1 MKPSRFF
8 FLTLY
13 VLGALALLL
22 ALDRGLDIGLPIFVR
37 ESFWVLLLI
46 LGLVSLLDLKLS
58 KRLPMA
64 QVERIVPDR
73 FFVGRGHQIGLNI
86 RHQRGK
92 AWLIT
97 LHDHYPNTWSAKNLP
112 LSVKLE
118 PGKVATLF
126 YEITPPI
133 RGAAVFSKIEQAYF
147 SPLGLWQIS
156 KITPVENSV
165 KVMPDFAQVLGADIT
180 GLEKWMNLLGA
191 KRVQRRGMGMDF
203 HQLREYRS
211 GDTIKQID
219 WKATARKHALVSRE
233 YQDEKDQQIIFL
245 LDCSR
250 NMRSVDGELS
260 HFDHALN
267 AMLLLTYTALRHD
280 DAVGVVTF
288 SNEIPRY
295 IAPAKGVAQLG
306 RIIQGVYDVQPTR
319 QTADY
324 NQGTDVFMA
333 KQKRR
338 ALVIVLTNL
347 ANEGEMELLSNLKRI
362 SRRHR
367 LLIASLEEQVLEQTR
382 KKNIETVDDALEY
395 VGAVSYQKDQDELFQ
410 VLRAHKI
417 PFLHTYPHKL
427 GPELISQ
434 YLKMKQDG
442 LW

>member
-8 FLTLY
+8 LLTLY
-13 VLGALALLL
+13 AFGALALLL
-22 ALDRGLDIGLPIFVR
+22 ALDRGLGIGLPILVQ
-37 ESFWVLLLI
+37 EGFWVLLLT
-46 LGLVSLLDLKLS
+46 LGLVSLLDLKFAKKLTI
-58 KRLPMA
+58 A
-64 QVERIVPDR
+64 EVERIVPDR
-73 FFVGRGHQIGLNI
+73 FFVGRSHQIGLKV
-86 RHQRGK
+86 RHHRAK
-92 AWLIT
+92 PWLIT
-97 LHDHYPNTWSAKNLP
+97 LYDHYPNTWSAQNLP

-118 PGKVATLF
+118 PKKTATLF
-126 YEITPPI
+126 YQITPPV
-133 RGAAVFSKIEQAYF
+133 RGDALFTQIEQSYF
-147 SPLGLWQIS
+147 SPLGLWQI
-156 KITPVENSV
+156 ITVTPVESSV

-306 RIIQGVYDVQPTR
+306 RIIQGVYDVQPTS

-367 LLIASLEEQVLEQTR
+367 LLIASLEERALENTR
-382 KKNIETVDDALEY
+382 KKPIETVDDALEY
-395 VGAVSYQKDQDELFQ
+395 IGAVSYQQDQDELFQ
-410 VLRAHKI
+410 TLRAHKV